1 MPPSSGTFKAAE
13 DAKVVQIDANDLA
26 KTIQIGTG
34 VNPKKES
41 ELVDFLWCNKGIFA
55 WSLVEM
61 SGVSREVTGH
71 ILNIKP
77 SSKPVKQGL
86 WCFNQ
91 EKRQAMGEELSRL
104 LAAGFVKEIQ
114 HSD

>member
-41 ELVDFLWCNKGIFA
+41 ELVDFL
-55 WSLVEM
+55 
-61 SGVSREVTGH
+61 
-71 ILNIKP
+71 
-77 SSKPVKQGL
+77 
-86 WCFNQ
+86 
-91 EKRQAMGEELSRL
+91 
-104 LAAGFVKEIQ
+104 
-114 HSD
+114 